1 MEQLEVY
8 TKDGERL
15 STAESVA
22 ELAGCKVATLDAYLS
37 RGQVPKPLGTVGRTR
52 LWSST
57 VVDDWLSQRS
67 RNPVPADAGDHH
79 ASLDDGCDPVPGEL
93 RALRRWT
100 RHDHK
105 RPIMTNGQSA
115 WATDSTTWATYAET
129 KASTAGEG
137 LGFVLNGDGIVGLD
151 LNHCVRDGVVSTG
164 ALAILDLLPD
174 TYAELSPSGHGVRI
188 FCHAKVAKSHRFS
201 SGNVEMEICGSK
213 RFLTVTGNRLPGRP
227 SVLADYDTALRTLT
241 PRAHHRL
248 Q

>member
-1 MEQLEVY
+1 MKQLEIFTADGEQL
-8 TKDGERL
+8 R
-15 STAESVA
+15 TAESVA
-22 ELAGCKVATLDAYLS
+22 ELAGCKVATLDTYLS

-57 VVDDWLSQRS
+57 VVDNWLSQRS
-67 RNPVPADAGDHH
+67 RNPVPADAVDHD
-79 ASLDDGCDPVPGEL
+79 ASLEDGSDPVPAEL
-93 RALRRWT
+93 RALPRWT

-105 RPIMTNGQSA
+105 RPIMTNGKSA
-115 WATDSTTWATYAET
+115 WATDPATWTTYAET
-129 KASTAGEG
+129 KASEAGEG

-174 TYAELSPSGHGVRI
+174 TYAELSPSGHGVRL

-213 RFLTVTGNRLPGRP
+213 RFLTVTGNLLPGRP
-227 SVLADYDTALRTLT
+227 SVLVDYDTALRTLK
-241 PRAHHRL
+241 PKASRRL
-248 Q
+248 K